1 MLRRPSYWL
10 PFPVLGVVVVVWF
23 RLGVLAACLCS
34 GCVVQPGPAKPQ
46 PAPTLAAVLPAAS
59 PRIGLEFLPPVL
71 DHDQPRAEP
80 ATRPTAP
87 QAPNTPGGRRTTAAA
102 PSLQPWQLQQ
112 LPTTFGASLAE
123 AEQVF
128 RAAHTIDFDAIA
140 NPVERETLR
149 FVQDLIREDWR
160 RSGRAGREPFFAWQ
174 PPDTGEPLLWS
185 EELAARNREEWL
197 QSHGP
202 AHLRKPLQ
210 QLLRRLPVVADLELE
225 LTQFRAEHLPLTQ
238 DYQDLHRGSG
248 QACRWSVRLR
258 PSQLQDPLEM
268 VFQFG
273 PVRLGSSQKFGKV
286 AVVQPLGDRLQAE
299 VHWRTD
305 YDRGSHWWRAELT
318 YRWSRFTSLH
328 CGYGDGLRMLPNTA
342 DAALLAAVPD
352 GPPLLVVYAVH
363 TF

>member
-1 MLRRPSYWL
+1 M
-10 PFPVLGVVVVVWF
+10 VVRFW
-23 RLGVLAACLCS
+23 LGVLVACLCS
-34 GCVVQPGPAKPQ
+34 GCAVQPGRAEPQ
-46 PAPTLAAVLPAAS
+46 PAPTLLAVLPAS
-59 PRIGLEFLPPVL
+59 GPRIGLEFLPPVE
-71 DHDQPRAEP
+71 DHAAPLAEP
-80 ATRPTAP
+80 SLRTAAPLAQATRPES
-87 QAPNTPGGRRTTAAA
+87 RRDPARGA
-102 PSLQPWQLQQ
+102 SLQPWQLQQ
-112 LPTTFGASLAE
+112 TPSSFGASLAE

-128 RAAHTIDFDAIA
+128 RKAHTIDFDAIQ

-149 FVQDLIREDWR
+149 FVQDLVREDWR

-210 QLLRRLPVVADLELE
+210 QLLRRLPLVRDLELE
-225 LTQFRAEHLPLTQ
+225 IAKFRAEHVPLTQ
-238 DYQDLHRGSG
+238 DYQDQHRGSG
-248 QACRWSVRLR
+248 RSARWSVRLR

-273 PVRLGSSQKFGKV
+273 PLRLGSSQRLGKF
-286 AVVQPLGDRLQAE
+286 AFVQPLGERLQAE

-305 YDRGSHWWRAELT
+305 YERGSHWWRAELT
-318 YRWSRFTSLH
+318 YRWSFCTTLH

-342 DAALLAAVPD
+342 DAALLAADPD